1 MKKPRADSRLK
12 TLPGERQAEIAALLE
27 HQTLAAV
34 REALAAE
41 GLQTSLGALSEF
53 WTWWQLRESLRRR
66 EERVGGLLEE
76 LRREQP
82 DLGADRLFD
91 LGQSVFGA
99 MAIAEEDAKGWYLT
113 QQTALKR
120 REIEQRRDQAE
131 RALALKT
138 EELALAR
145 ARFER
150 ETCELILKA
159 VRDDRVRQ
167 IEASGVPQEE
177 KIRALRAH
185 YFKDV
190 EDLENSGGV
199 ELPP

>member
-12 TLPGERQAEIAALLE
+12 VLEPDRQAEIAGLLE
-27 HQTLAAV
+27 KQSLAAV
-34 REALAAE
+34 REILAGQ
-41 GLQTSLGALSEF
+41 GLKTSLGALSEF

-82 DLGADRLFD
+82 DIGADRLFE

-99 MAIAEEDAKGWYLT
+99 MAIAEEDAKAWYLT

-120 REIEQRRDQAE
+120 REIEQRRTQGEQAM
-131 RALALKT
+131 ALKT
-138 EELALAR
+138 QELRLAR
-145 ARFER
+145 EKYER
-150 ETCELILKA
+150 ETCLLILKA
-159 VRDDRVRQ
+159 VKDERVRE

-177 KIRALRAH
+177 MIRELRAH

-190 EDLENSGGV
+190 EDLEKSGGV